1 MSVLLSLLLPP
12 LPPLLSSSPYI
23 PKHIPKQ
30 KWLNFAI
37 YIGTIATTLLNFV
50 DPEDTTGLISAGLF
64 TFAALAAIAYSAIIF
79 VYRAYSIRSRR
90 AEGMYYDKYG
100 PTILS
105 LMLLGALGTN
115 IALRLKEMVNGA

>member
-1 MSVLLSLLLPP
+1 MAGW
-12 LPPLLSSSPYI
+12 LSSLCACTDVISSSL
-23 PKHIPKQ
+23 Q
-30 KWLNFAI
+30 KWLHFAI

-79 VYRAYSIRSRR
+79 VYRAYAIRSRR
-90 AEGMYYDKYG
+90 ADGMYYDKYG

-105 LMLLGALGTN
+105 LLLLGALGVN
-115 IALRLKEMVNGA
+115 IALRVKEMFKSS